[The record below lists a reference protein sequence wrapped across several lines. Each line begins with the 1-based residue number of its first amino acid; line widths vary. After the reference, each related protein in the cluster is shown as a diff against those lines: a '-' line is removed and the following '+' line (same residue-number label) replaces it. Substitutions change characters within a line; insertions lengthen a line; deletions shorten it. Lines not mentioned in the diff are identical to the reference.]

1 MSARLG
7 HCLVVALALCLV
19 MLVRAG
25 SAGTDQ
31 SAAPPTATFVG
42 AKACASC
49 HQDMHDTWSGGRH
62 SKMLQPATASS
73 VVGDF
78 AKGSAVLHGNR
89 FQLRSA
95 NGEFFIAES
104 YLTGKLR
111 EHRVEYTLGSRRV
124 QHYLTTMEKGRM
136 VVLPPSWDV
145 QRREW
150 FDNMDIVRPR
160 QDRGSADPAME
171 QGLCRL
177 SRQRRGQTFQPGDA
191 GVPHRLERF
200 RHLVRALPWTRQPA
214 RRRLLR
220 GPEDA
225 APWASA

>member
-31 SAAPPTATFVG
+31 SPAPSTATFVG

-104 YLTGKLR
+104 YLTG
-111 EHRVEYTLGSRRV
+111 SAAAAFS
-124 QHYLTTMEKGRM
+124 TT
-136 VVLPPSWDV
+136 
-145 QRREW
+145 
-150 FDNMDIVRPR
+150 
-160 QDRGSADPAME
+160 
-171 QGLCRL
+171 
-177 SRQRRGQTFQPGDA
+177 
-191 GVPHRLERF
+191 
-200 RHLVRALPWTRQPA
+200 
-214 RRRLLR
+214 
-220 GPEDA
+220 
-225 APWASA
+225 